1 MEKSIMDEIIEKIQK
16 AEEEAY
22 LEGIETNAIVLNED
36 HTLVKQFYLT
46 LTGPGEMGELSVR
59 QVPPMILGKRLFLG
73 PLPDEFDFALT
84 HVETNEET
92 EAVQLMRLIKK
103 YVHVVNGQL
112 VFKKISYKKNAEDFG
127 RILDLLGKEDEYEN
141 D

>member
-1 MEKSIMDEIIEKIQK
+1 MKSLMDEIIEKIQK

-46 LTGPGEMGELSVR
+46 LKGPGEMGELSVR
-59 QVPPMILGKRLFLG
+59 KVPPMILGKRLFLG
-73 PLPDEFDFALT
+73 PLPDTFDFALT

-112 VFKKISYKKNAEDFG
+112 VFKKISYKKNERDFNK
-127 RILDLLGKEDEYEN
+127 ILDLLGKEDEYES